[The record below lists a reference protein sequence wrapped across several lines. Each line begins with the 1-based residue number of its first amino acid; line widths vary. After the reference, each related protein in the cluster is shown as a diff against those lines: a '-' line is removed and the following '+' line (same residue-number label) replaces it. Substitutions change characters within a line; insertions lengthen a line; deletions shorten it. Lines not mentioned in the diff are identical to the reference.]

1 MEIEKIH
8 RELINY
14 CKEYG
19 YMDILTS
26 LYGKNEYHLE
36 VKELEKKYFI
46 YGKWKF
52 LGCLLVDIQAIET
65 LIEEDFK
72 GGLIQKKH
80 YYLLKNKDELEE
92 LENAFIQESIQPQV
106 KAQEEE
112 RILKENINNAL
123 KEEYKNS
130 KEIIDDVYELIL
142 DSRTLKDENLLEKM
156 EEVKK
161 YVKKVT
167 DLNEIFNK
175 GKNFY
180 NTLKKNF
187 EIN

>member
-1 MEIEKIH
+1 MENEKIH
-8 RELINY
+8 REVINH
-14 CKEYG
+14 CKEYA
-19 YMDILTS
+19 YTDVLAN
-26 LYGKNEYHLE
+26 LYGKSEYHLE

-52 LGCLLVDIQAIET
+52 LGCLLVDIQAMKT
-65 LIEEDFK
+65 LVEEDFK
-72 GGLIQKKH
+72 GGLIPKKH

-130 KEIIDDVYELIL
+130 KEIIDDIYELIL
-142 DSRTLKDENLLEKM
+142 DSRALKDENLLEKM
-156 EEVKK
+156 EKVKK

-167 DLNEIFNK
+167 DLNEIFSK

-180 NTLKKNF
+180 NTLKKNLK
-187 EIN
+187 